1 MTSRY
6 AAPRVRQSR
15 TVGPYITE
23 ETCVRGTLTRPS
35 KTGLTLPDTGVRDE
49 HGMELMFGVFDT
61 LDNSLKRNGACSL
74 VNHTQPVTAGNDHFI
89 DEPRHSPNGERT
101 SEDCRTAHGDHRNG
115 ARALVDPAK
124 SETSENH
131 HCSIDEHRPRPE
143 DTRSNED
150 RQRVCGNLRSNDTV
164 EEAGSS
170 GRRGPIATAQADTES
185 SFGMGG
191 TIIRRRIAEL
201 VVLGRVEAGKQ
212 DASEIVCTVNTAF
225 ANCAEIATQLFEA
238 TIRAAEAGF
247 DITKKDI
254 SRVKTAAPLV
264 KKVQNAVGYQ
274 RRKVAAIDKITNAC
288 PQLLGNGQL
297 PKSADCQR
305 ALFTLVDKY
314 SCPDVCALLRLAMF
328 KRFETDAGGV
338 NATLTKDQ
346 CPQRNDI
353 FEAVTLAKAAG
364 HESQVL
370 GIQPTDTRAR
380 LFTMKHGLPFFA
392 SNLIAQLQQVASG
405 RDPNPSL
412 QPTLFP
418 EREAATLPLS
428 SSKSNG
434 FGTAATPPVS
444 LTSTTCTFEALN
456 NGKTM
461 PTISKL
467 KASRKLAV
475 ETSGFMLI
483 TVTSL
488 PETEW
493 DILQTQMLTCVAAKA
508 SKEPSARSG
517 AGSAAVQ
524 VGISYRKS
532 GAKDG
537 RAVYRAATGGR
548 DPRAGPSA
556 QPLLAEPSQP
566 ASEVHYEEQ

>member
-1 MTSRY
+1 MNLVIARTARE
-6 AAPRVRQSR
+6 RVK
-15 TVGPYITE
+15 IAE
-23 ETCVRGTLTRPS
+23 RPM
-35 KTGLTLPDTGVRDE
+35 VIIA
-49 HGMELMFGVFDT
+49 MELAHSST
-61 LDNSLKRNGACSL
+61 LLSRRLLRIIIVPSMSIVLGQKTHDRMKIANG
-74 VNHTQPVTAGNDHFI
+74 F
-89 DEPRHSPNGERT
+89 
-101 SEDCRTAHGDHRNG
+101 
-115 ARALVDPAK
+115 
-124 SETSENH
+124 
-131 HCSIDEHRPRPE
+131 
-143 DTRSNED
+143 
-150 RQRVCGNLRSNDTV
+150 
-164 EEAGSS
+164 
-170 GRRGPIATAQADTES
+170 
-185 SFGMGG
+185 
-191 TIIRRRIAEL
+191 

-392 SNLIAQLQQVASG
+392 SNLIAQ
-405 RDPNPSL
+405 R
-412 QPTLFP
+412 
-418 EREAATLPLS
+418 
-428 SSKSNG
+428 
-434 FGTAATPPVS
+434 
-444 LTSTTCTFEALN
+444 
-456 NGKTM
+456 
-461 PTISKL
+461 SKL
-467 KASRKLAV
+467 LLEEIQIHLYSRPYFL
-475 ETSGFMLI
+475 S
-483 TVTSL
+483 
-488 PETEW
+488 
-493 DILQTQMLTCVAAKA
+493 AK
-508 SKEPSARSG
+508 PPL
-517 AGSAAVQ
+517 
-524 VGISYRKS
+524 YR
-532 GAKDG
+532 
-537 RAVYRAATGGR
+537 
-548 DPRAGPSA
+548 
-556 QPLLAEPSQP
+556 
-566 ASEVHYEEQ
+566 

>member
-1 MTSRY
+1 
-6 AAPRVRQSR
+6 
-15 TVGPYITE
+15 
-23 ETCVRGTLTRPS
+23 
-35 KTGLTLPDTGVRDE
+35 
-49 HGMELMFGVFDT
+49 MELALLST
-61 LDNSLKRNGACSL
+61 PLSQSLLAMITSSMSL
-74 VNHTQPVTAGNDHFI
+74 VIA
-89 DEPRHSPNGERT
+89 
-101 SEDCRTAHGDHRNG
+101 RTASERVKIAERPMVIIAMELAHSSTLLSRRLLRIIIVPSMSIVLGQKTHDRMKIANG
-115 ARALVDPAK
+115 FVVIFAPTTPWRKRD
-124 SETSENH
+124 
-131 HCSIDEHRPRPE
+131 
-143 DTRSNED
+143 
-150 RQRVCGNLRSNDTV
+150 Q
-164 EEAGSS
+164 
-170 GRRGPIATAQADTES
+170 S

-483 TVTSL
+483 TVTGL